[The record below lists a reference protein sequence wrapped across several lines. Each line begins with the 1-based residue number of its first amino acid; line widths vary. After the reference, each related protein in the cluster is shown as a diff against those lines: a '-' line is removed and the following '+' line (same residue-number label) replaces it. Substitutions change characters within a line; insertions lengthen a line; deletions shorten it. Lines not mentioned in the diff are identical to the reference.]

1 MFMTQS
7 LKTPSWATAASQ
19 EIITRIASQVDN
31 KSGADVQKWIEDLAI
46 ENHRLHDVEGVN
58 LNPATNILNPR
69 AEKMLASGMSSRA
82 SLGHPGDKYETGL
95 GAIEQIE
102 IITQELACEVFGSTY
117 AEFRVPSG
125 AIANLY
131 AFMATTKAGDVI
143 IAPPSTIG
151 GHVTHHKGGSAGL
164 FGLTTISAPV
174 SEAGYSIDIDA
185 LRKLAHEV
193 KPQLITVGGS
203 LNLFHHPIA
212 KVREIADE
220 VGAKVLFDAAHLC
233 GMIAGKV
240 WPQPLDEGAHLMT
253 FSTYKSLGGPA
264 GGLIVTNDNSIAQK
278 LDAIAYPGLTANFDA
293 AKTAALGITLQ
304 DWKTVGKDYAQMMV
318 KTAQALAQNLQ
329 SRGVNIYA
337 ADRGFTTSHQFAI
350 LAAPFGGG
358 QRAARRMGDANL
370 LACGIGLPITE
381 VDGDLNGLRIGTPEI
396 VRLGMKVADM
406 DALADFI
413 ARSLDPS
420 ADSKKI
426 GVEVAQWRKQFTGVH
441 YTVDTPN

>member
-1 MFMTQS
+1 MQS
-7 LKTPSWATAASQ
+7 LKTQSWATAASQ
-19 EIITRIASQVDN
+19 ELITRIASQVDT
-31 KSGADVQKWIEDLAI
+31 KAGADVQKWIEELAQ
-46 ENHRLHDVEGVN
+46 ENHRLHDIEGIN

-69 AEKMLASGMSSRA
+69 AEKLLSSGMGSRA

-131 AFMATTKAGDVI
+131 AFMATTEPHDTI
-143 IAPPSTIG
+143 IAPPASIG

-164 FGLTTISAPV
+164 YRLNTISAPV
-174 SEAGYSIDIDA
+174 DQTGYTIDIDA

-193 KPQLITVGGS
+193 KPKLITVGGS

-212 KVREIADE
+212 QVRAIADE

-240 WPQPLDEGAHLMT
+240 WPQPLVEGAHLMT

-264 GGLIVTNDNSIAQK
+264 GGLIVTNDDEIAQK

-304 DWKTVGKDYAQMMV
+304 DWKSVGRDYAQMMV
-318 KTAQALAQNLQ
+318 KTSQALAEHLQNL
-329 SRGVNIYA
+329 GVNIFA
-337 ADRGFTTSHQFAI
+337 ADKGFTRSHQFAI
-350 LAAPFGGG
+350 LAAPYGGG
-358 QRAARRMGDANL
+358 QTAARRMGEAGL
-370 LACGIGLPITE
+370 LACGIGLPIE
-381 VDGDLNGLRIGTPEI
+381 QVEGDLNGLRIGTPEI
-396 VRLGMKVADM
+396 VRIGMKVEHMQD
-406 DALADFI
+406 LAGFI
-413 ARSLDPS
+413 ARSLDTN
-420 ADSKKI
+420 
-426 GVEVAQWRKQFTGVH
+426 VEPKSIQREITEWRKQFSGVH
-441 YTVDTPN
+441 YTVDLPN

>member
-1 MFMTQS
+1 MQS
-7 LKTPSWATAASQ
+7 LKTQQWATPASQ
-19 EIITRIASQVDN
+19 ELITRIASQVDA
-31 KSGADVQKWIEDLAI
+31 KEAADVQKWIEDLAK
-46 ENHRLHDVEGVN
+46 ENHQLHDVQAIN

-131 AFMATTKAGDVI
+131 AFMATTEPHDTI
-143 IAPPSTIG
+143 IAPPATIG

-164 FGLTTISAPV
+164 YRLNTIAAPV
-174 SEAGYSIDIDA
+174 HESGYTIDIDA

-193 KPQLITVGGS
+193 KPKLITVGGS

-212 KVREIADE
+212 HVRAIADE

-240 WPQPLDEGAHLMT
+240 WPQPLVEGAHLMS

-264 GGLIVTNDNSIAQK
+264 GGLIVTNDDEISEK

-304 DWKTVGKDYAQMMV
+304 DWKSVGPAYAQMMV
-318 KTAQALAQNLQ
+318 ETSQALAQHLQ
-329 SRGVNIYA
+329 NKGVNIYA
-337 ADRGFTTSHQFAI
+337 ANKGFTKSHQFAI
-350 LAAPFGGG
+350 LASPYGGG
-358 QRAARRMGDANL
+358 QNAARRMAQAGL
-370 LACGIGLPITE
+370 LACGIGLP
-381 VDGDLNGLRIGTPEI
+381 VAAVAGDLNGLRIGTPEI
-396 VRLGMKVADM
+396 VRLGMKVGDM
-406 DALADFI
+406 AQLADFI
-413 ARSLDPS
+413 AQSLDTNIEPTL
-420 ADSKKI
+420 
-426 GVEVAQWRKQFTGVH
+426 VQREVALWRKKFSGVH
-441 YTVDTPN
+441 YTVDLPN

>member
-1 MFMTQS
+1 MQA
-7 LKTPSWATAASQ
+7 LKTQSWATPASQ
-19 EIITRIASQVDN
+19 ELITRIASQVDS
-31 KSGADVQKWIEDLAI
+31 KSAADVQKWIEELAQ
-46 ENHRLHDVEGVN
+46 ENHRLHDIEGIN

-69 AEKMLASGMSSRA
+69 AEKMLSSGMGSRA
-82 SLGHPGDKYETGL
+82 SLGLPGDKYETGL

-131 AFMATTKAGDVI
+131 AFMANTEPGDTI
-143 IAPPSTIG
+143 IAPPPSIG

-164 FGLTTISAPV
+164 YRLNTISAPV
-174 SEAGYSIDIDA
+174 TEAGYTIDIDA

-193 KPQLITVGGS
+193 KPTMITVGGS

-212 KVREIADE
+212 QVREIADE

-240 WPQPLDEGAHLMT
+240 WQQPLEEGAHLMT
-253 FSTYKSLGGPA
+253 FYTYKSLGGPA
-264 GGLIVTNDNSIAQK
+264 GGLIVTNDDAIAQK

-304 DWKTVGKDYAQMMV
+304 DWKTVGPAFAQMMV
-318 KTAQALAQNLQ
+318 QTSQALAQNLQ
-329 SRGVNIYA
+329 NRGVNIYA
-337 ADRGFTTSHQFAI
+337 SDRGFTTSHQFAI
-350 LAAPFGGG
+350 LAAPYGGG
-358 QRAARRMGDANL
+358 QRAAKRMGEAGL
-370 LACGIGLPITE
+370 LACGIGLPIAP

-396 VRLGMKVADM
+396 VRLGMKVEHM
-406 DALADFI
+406 DQLADFI
-413 ARSLDPS
+413 ARSLDLS
-420 ADSKKI
+420 NDAHLI
-426 GVEVAQWRKQFTGVH
+426 QREITEWRKQFIGVH
-441 YTVDTPN
+441 YTVDLPN

>member
-1 MFMTQS
+1 MQS
-7 LKTPSWATAASQ
+7 LKTQSWATAASQ
-19 EIITRIASQVDN
+19 ELITRIASQVDT
-31 KSGADVQKWIEDLAI
+31 KAGADVQKWIEDLAQ
-46 ENHRLHDVEGVN
+46 ENHRLHDIEGIN

-69 AEKMLASGMSSRA
+69 AEKLLSSGMGSRA

-131 AFMATTKAGDVI
+131 AFMATTEPHDTI
-143 IAPPSTIG
+143 IAPPASIG

-164 FGLTTISAPV
+164 YRLNTISAPV
-174 SEAGYSIDIDA
+174 DQTGYTIDIDA

-193 KPQLITVGGS
+193 KPKLITVGGS

-212 KVREIADE
+212 QVRAIADE

-240 WPQPLDEGAHLMT
+240 WPQPLVEGAHLMT

-264 GGLIVTNDNSIAQK
+264 GGLIVTNDDEIAQK

-304 DWKTVGKDYAQMMV
+304 DWKSVGRDYAQMMV
-318 KTAQALAQNLQ
+318 KTSQALAEHLQNL
-329 SRGVNIYA
+329 GVNIFA
-337 ADRGFTTSHQFAI
+337 ADKGFTTSHQFAI
-350 LAAPFGGG
+350 LAAPYGGG
-358 QRAARRMGDANL
+358 QTAARRMGEAGL
-370 LACGIGLPITE
+370 LACGIGLPIE
-381 VDGDLNGLRIGTPEI
+381 QVEGDLNGLRIGTPEI
-396 VRLGMKVADM
+396 VRIGMKVEHMQD
-406 DALADFI
+406 LAGFI
-413 ARSLDPS
+413 ARSLDTNVDPKS
-420 ADSKKI
+420 I
-426 GVEVAQWRKQFTGVH
+426 QREITEWRKQFSGVH
-441 YTVDTPN
+441 YTVDLPN

>member
-1 MFMTQS
+1 MQS
-7 LKTPSWATAASQ
+7 LKTQSWATSASQ
-19 EIITRIASQVDN
+19 ELITRIASQVDS
-31 KSGADVQKWIEDLAI
+31 KAGADVQKWIEDLAQ
-46 ENHRLHDVEGVN
+46 ENHRLHDIEGIN

-69 AEKMLASGMSSRA
+69 AEKLLSSGMGSRA

-131 AFMATTKAGDVI
+131 AFMATTEPHDTI
-143 IAPPSTIG
+143 IAPPASIG

-164 FGLTTISAPV
+164 YRLNTISAPV
-174 SEAGYSIDIDA
+174 DQTGYTIDIDA

-193 KPQLITVGGS
+193 KPKLITVGGS

-212 KVREIADE
+212 QVRAIADE

-240 WPQPLDEGAHLMT
+240 WPQPLVEGAHLMT

-264 GGLIVTNDNSIAQK
+264 GGLIVTNDDEIAQK

-304 DWKTVGKDYAQMMV
+304 DWKSVGRDYAQMMV
-318 KTAQALAQNLQ
+318 KTSQALAQHLQNL
-329 SRGVNIYA
+329 GVNIFA
-337 ADRGFTTSHQFAI
+337 ADKGFTTSHQFAI
-350 LAAPFGGG
+350 LAAPYGGG
-358 QRAARRMGDANL
+358 QTAARRMGEAGL
-370 LACGIGLPITE
+370 LACGIGLPIE
-381 VDGDLNGLRIGTPEI
+381 QVEGDLNGLRIGTPEI
-396 VRLGMKVADM
+396 VRIGMKVEHMQD
-406 DALADFI
+406 LAGFI
-413 ARSLDPS
+413 ARSLDTN
-420 ADSKKI
+420 
-426 GVEVAQWRKQFTGVH
+426 VEPKSIQREITEWRKQFSGVH
-441 YTVDTPN
+441 YTVDLPN

>member
-1 MFMTQS
+1 MQS
-7 LKTPSWATAASQ
+7 LKTQQWATPASQ
-19 EIITRIASQVDN
+19 ELITRIASQVDA
-31 KSGADVQKWIEDLAI
+31 KGAADVQKWIEDLAK
-46 ENHRLHDVEGVN
+46 ENHQLHDVQAIN

-131 AFMATTKAGDVI
+131 AFMATTEPHDTI
-143 IAPPSTIG
+143 IAPPATIG

-164 FGLTTISAPV
+164 YRLNTIAAPV
-174 SEAGYSIDIDA
+174 HESGYTIDIDA

-193 KPQLITVGGS
+193 KPKLITVGGS

-212 KVREIADE
+212 HVRAIADE

-240 WPQPLDEGAHLMT
+240 WPQPLVEGAHLMS

-264 GGLIVTNDNSIAQK
+264 GGLIVTNDDEISEK

-304 DWKTVGKDYAQMMV
+304 DWKSVGPAYAQMMV
-318 KTAQALAQNLQ
+318 ETSQALAQHLQ
-329 SRGVNIYA
+329 NKGVNIYA
-337 ADRGFTTSHQFAI
+337 ANKGFTKSHQFAI
-350 LAAPFGGG
+350 LASPYGGG
-358 QRAARRMGDANL
+358 QNAARRMAQAGL
-370 LACGIGLPITE
+370 LACGIGLP
-381 VDGDLNGLRIGTPEI
+381 VAAVAGDLNGLRIGTPEI
-396 VRLGMKVADM
+396 VRLGMKVGDM
-406 DALADFI
+406 AQLADFI
-413 ARSLDPS
+413 AQSLDTNIEPTL
-420 ADSKKI
+420 
-426 GVEVAQWRKQFTGVH
+426 VQREVALWRKKFSGVH
-441 YTVDTPN
+441 YTVDLPN